1 MAEQHPPNGGE
12 QVAGHD
18 PHGDHQDSEGTER
31 VREVV
36 RDGFY
41 TLLGA
46 ASWAFEKTD
55 EMAHI
60 WLHQGQL
67 SGDQSR
73 RRFDEFTSRTRRA
86 GEELGRR
93 VQDTVRTAR
102 TSMPLATREQVAN
115 LERQVAEL
123 SRQIES
129 LKSSGSSS
137 NPAGR
142 ERSQT

>member
-1 MAEQHPPNGGE
+1 MAEHHPPDGGE

-18 PHGDHQDSEGTER
+18 HGGDHRDSEGTER

-55 EMAHI
+55 EMAHT

-93 VQDTVRTAR
+93 VQDTMRTAR

-129 LKSSGSSS
+129 LKSSGSAP
-137 NPAGR
+137 NPPGR

>member
-1 MAEQHPPNGGE
+1 MAEQLPPDGGE
-12 QVAGHD
+12 HQAEHD
-18 PHGDHQDSEGTER
+18 HHDDHRDSEGTER
-31 VREVV
+31 VREVI

-46 ASWAFEKTD
+46 ASWAFEKSD
-55 EMAHI
+55 DMAHS

-123 SRQIES
+123 SRQVES
-129 LKSSGSSS
+129 LRSGDSPPS
-137 NPAGR
+137 GR
-142 ERSQT
+142 GRPDS